1 MDKRI
6 ILKNDCL
13 TVEISTLGAELK
25 SIKQNSGEERLWQ
38 GDPQWWNGQA
48 PLLFPICGCLSEGKY
63 LHKGVCY
70 DLPMHGFGRRNVF
83 EVEESNYTK
92 AIFLLQ
98 SSFETLK
105 VYPFEFELRVIY
117 ELKENRI
124 SITYVV
130 INKTDGEMYFSVGS
144 HEAYNCEGK
153 TTDYEMFFEKDEPLV
168 NYLLDGP
175 LLNGKTEDMAYV
187 NGALTFTDEKFKE
200 LDTYIF
206 LNTESKKVTLR
217 KKGSDRSISVEFPG
231 IDNLLIWK
239 EPGSEFFCI
248 EPWCGL
254 PDYVGE
260 VKEISQKPAINKLEK
275 NAVFEKT
282 HTIIID

>member
-1 MDKRI
+1 MENCI
-6 ILKNDCL
+6 TLKNDCL
-13 TVEISTLGAELK
+13 TVLVSPLGAELK
-25 SIKQNSGEERLWQ
+25 SIIKDNTQRLWQ
-38 GDPQWWNGQA
+38 GDPAWWNGQA
-48 PLLFPICGCLSEGKY
+48 PLLFPICGCLSEGRY
-63 LHKGVCY
+63 LYKGVSY
-70 DLPMHGFGRRNVF
+70 NLPMHGFGRSSVF
-83 EVEESNYTK
+83 EIESVDNTK
-92 AIFLLQ
+92 AVFLLK
-98 SSFETLK
+98 SDIETLK

-153 TTDYEMFFEKDEPLV
+153 TEDYEMFFEKNEPLV

-175 LLNGKTEDMAYV
+175 LLNGKTEDMVYV
-187 NGALTFTDEKFKE
+187 NGALTFTDEKFRE

-217 KKGSDRSISVEFPG
+217 KKGSDKSISVEFPG

-260 VKEISQKPAINKLEK
+260 LKEISQKPAINKLEK
-275 NAVFEKT
+275 NAVFQQT

>member
-1 MDKRI
+1 MENCI
-6 ILKNDCL
+6 TLKNDCL
-13 TVEISTLGAELK
+13 AVMVSPAGAELR
-25 SIKQNSGEERLWQ
+25 SIKQNNGEERLWQ
-38 GDPQWWNGQA
+38 GDPEWWNGQA
-48 PLLFPICGCLSEGKY
+48 PILFPVCGCLNEGRY
-63 LHKGVCY
+63 LHKGVSY
-70 DLPMHGFGRRNVF
+70 DLPAHGFGRRSVF
-83 EVEESNYTK
+83 EVESADNTK
-92 AIFLLQ
+92 AVFLLK
-98 SSFETLK
+98 SDMETLK

-124 SITYVV
+124 SVTYVV

-153 TTDYEMFFEKDEPLV
+153 TEDYEMFFEKNEPLV

-175 LLNGKTEDMAYV
+175 LLNGKTENMAYV
-187 NGALTFTDEKFKE
+187 NGALTFTDEKFRE

-217 KKGSDRSISVEFPG
+217 KKGSDKSISVEFPG
-231 IDNLLIWK
+231 IDNVLIWK
-239 EPGSEFFCI
+239 EPGAEFFCI

-275 NAVFEKT
+275 NAVFQQT

>member
-1 MDKRI
+1 MDNCI
-6 ILKNDCL
+6 TLKNDCL
-13 TVEISTLGAELK
+13 TVLVSPLGAELK
-25 SIKQNSGEERLWQ
+25 SIIKDNSQRLWQ
-38 GDPQWWNGQA
+38 GDPRWWNGQA
-48 PLLFPICGCLSEGKY
+48 PLLFPICGCLSEGRY
-63 LHKGVCY
+63 LHKGVSY
-70 DLPMHGFGRRNVF
+70 DLPMHGFGRRSVF
-83 EVEESNYTK
+83 EVESADNTK
-92 AIFLLQ
+92 AVFLLK
-98 SSFETLK
+98 SDVETLK

-153 TTDYEMFFEKDEPLV
+153 TEDYEMFFENNEPLV

-175 LLNGKTEDMAYV
+175 LLNGKTENMAYT

-206 LNTESKKVTLR
+206 LNTESKKVTLK
-217 KKGSDRSISVEFPG
+217 KKGSDKSISVEFSG

-275 NAVFEKT
+275 NAVFQQT

>member
-1 MDKRI
+1 MDNCI
-6 ILKNDCL
+6 TLKNDCL
-13 TVEISTLGAELK
+13 TVLVSPLGAELK
-25 SIKQNSGEERLWQ
+25 SIIKDNTQRLWQ
-38 GDPQWWNGQA
+38 GDPRWWNGQA
-48 PLLFPICGCLSEGKY
+48 PLLFPICGCLSEGRY
-63 LHKGVCY
+63 LHKGVSY
-70 DLPMHGFGRRNVF
+70 DLPMHGFGRRSVF
-83 EVEESNYTK
+83 EVESADNTK
-92 AIFLLQ
+92 AVFLLK
-98 SSFETLK
+98 SDVETLK

-153 TTDYEMFFEKDEPLV
+153 TEDYEMFFENNEPLV

-175 LLNGKTEDMAYV
+175 LLNGKTENMEYT

-206 LNTESKKVTLR
+206 LNTESKKVTLK
-217 KKGSDRSISVEFPG
+217 KKGSDKSISVEFSG

-275 NAVFEKT
+275 NAVFQQT

>member
-1 MDKRI
+1 MDNCI
-6 ILKNDCL
+6 TLKNDCL
-13 TVEISTLGAELK
+13 TVLVSPLGAELK
-25 SIKQNSGEERLWQ
+25 SIIKDNTQRLWQ
-38 GDPQWWNGQA
+38 GDPRWWNGQA
-48 PLLFPICGCLSEGKY
+48 PLLFPICGCLSEGRY
-63 LHKGVCY
+63 LHKGVSY
-70 DLPMHGFGRRNVF
+70 DLPMHGFGRRSVF
-83 EVEESNYTK
+83 EVESADNTK
-92 AIFLLQ
+92 AVFLLK
-98 SSFETLK
+98 SDVETLK

-153 TTDYEMFFEKDEPLV
+153 TEDYEMFFENNEPLV

-175 LLNGKTEDMAYV
+175 LLNGKTENMAYT

-206 LNTESKKVTLR
+206 LNTESKKVTLK
-217 KKGSDRSISVEFPG
+217 KKGSDKSISVEFSG

-275 NAVFEKT
+275 NAVFQQT